1 MRDARPFDARHEPRL
16 YLSAFAWGMAE
27 ATLFFVVP
35 DVLLTWIAL
44 RDRRRALDAC
54 LAATAGA
61 ICGGLLMALLG
72 HAHPH
77 AMHAWLEQVPG
88 VNTQLIEH
96 ARRAMH
102 HHGGLALI
110 EGAFTGVPYKLFAA
124 QSQGAG
130 LSLTFL
136 LIWTVPARLSRF
148 VLMTLVANAVARW
161 LRPRT
166 HHAVV
171 VAVWAL
177 AWTVHYALYWSF
189 LHL

>member
-1 MRDARPFDARHEPRL
+1 MRDARPFDARHEPHL
-16 YLSAFAWGMAE
+16 FLAAFVWGVAE
-27 ATLFFVVP
+27 GTLFFVVP

-61 ICGGLLMALLG
+61 VCGGLLMAVLG

-77 AMHAWLEQVPG
+77 AMLAWLDKVPA
-88 VNTQLIEH
+88 VNAHLIDQ
-96 ARRAMH
+96 ARSAMH
-102 HHGGLALI
+102 RHGGLALL
-110 EGAFTGVPYKLFAA
+110 EGAFSGVPYKLFAA
-124 QSQGAG
+124 QARAAG
-130 LSLTFL
+130 LSLPAL

-148 VLMTLVANAVARW
+148 VLLTLVANAVARW

-166 HHAVV
+166 HHGVV

-177 AWTVHYALYWSF
+177 GWSVNYALYWSL
-189 LHL
+189 LHF